1 MNKIIKLCVLTA
13 LSNQWQIEPIKDE
26 SLQPGRGG
34 LVTSHTA
41 EDDGR
46 EIGLH
51 SALNWCFNGF
61 FIVSSWICFRSFLG
75 RREILGFSKC
85 KIHLQKKK
93 KEVQAAR
100 EPGATSWESEW
111 SRSEWSRSSLC
122 ELIGCHFLL
131 AALSGSGTHT
141 FIWLHYTLDIRTWGD
156 RSTGT
161 PVPISSWPSDTGR
174 RRKCDSN

>member
-1 MNKIIKLCVLTA
+1 MNKIIKRCVLTA

-61 FIVSSWICFRSFLG
+61 FIVSSWICFGSFLG
-75 RREILGFSKC
+75 RRQILGFSKC
-85 KIHLQKKK
+85 KIHLQKNKTKK
-93 KEVQAAR
+93 KR
-100 EPGATSWESEW
+100 
-111 SRSEWSRSSLC
+111 
-122 ELIGCHFLL
+122 
-131 AALSGSGTHT
+131 GSGCQRTGCNKLRVGVEQVVPLRAD
-141 FIWLHYTLDIRTWGD
+141 WLPLPVGCLIRKWHAHFYLAPLHAGY
-156 RSTGT
+156 
-161 PVPISSWPSDTGR
+161 SDVGR
-174 RRKCDSN
+174 